1 MIFII
6 IIATYSDKI
15 MNSDTLMNTV
25 ANSEAQASQHN
36 GNLRQKKGIDW
47 KEKIFH
53 GLFLGSAIIG
63 IVSLALIAYFI
74 IAESI
79 PAFKAVGISGIVL
92 GDNWLPPALYGVYTM
107 IVASVVSTLGAVLL
121 GVPVG
126 LLTAIFIAEIAP
138 KRIADV
144 IRPAVEL
151 LAGIPSVVYGFFGLV
166 IIVPLIQQIF
176 NVPAGNTILAGI
188 IVLGVMILPTV
199 ITVSETSIRAVPH
212 AYKEGSLALGASK
225 TFTIF
230 KILLPAARSGI
241 MTGVILGI
249 ARALGETMAI
259 IMVMGNAPA
268 MPEGILDSART
279 LTANI
284 AIEMSYASGIHAN
297 ALYATG
303 VVLLVFIMMLNAA
316 LLYLNRQKAR

>member
-1 MIFII
+1 MT
-6 IIATYSDKI
+6 IATSSNQPILAIKS
-15 MNSDTLMNTV
+15 NR
-25 ANSEAQASQHN
+25 
-36 GNLRQKKGIDW
+36 LRARKKVDW
-47 KEKIFH
+47 RERLFH
-53 GLFLGSAIIG
+53 GLFLTSAIIG
-63 IVSLALIAYFI
+63 ILSLAVIAYSI
-74 IAESI
+74 VTESI
-79 PAFKAVGISGIVL
+79 PAFQEAGVSGIVL
-92 GDNWLPPALYGVYTM
+92 GQDWLPPALYGVLTM
-107 IVASVVSTLGAVLL
+107 IVASIVSTFGAVIV

-126 LLTAIFIAEIAP
+126 VLTAIFIAEIAP
-138 KRIADV
+138 KKLADI

-166 IIVPLIQQIF
+166 IIVPLIQDLF
-176 NVPAGNTILAGI
+176 SVPAGNTILAGI

-212 AYKEGSLALGASK
+212 SYKEGSLALGASQI
-225 TFTIF
+225 FTIF
-230 KILLPAARSGI
+230 RLLVPAARSGI

-249 ARALGETMAI
+249 GRALGETMAI

-303 VVLLVFIMMLNAA
+303 VVLLVFIMILNAA
-316 LLYLNRQKAR
+316 LLYLNRERAK

>member
-1 MIFII
+1 MT
-6 IIATYSDKI
+6 IAT
-15 MNSDTLMNTV
+15 
-25 ANSEAQASQHN
+25 NSEKLMSDQAAQAASRS
-36 GNLRQKKGIDW
+36 LKAKKKVDW
-47 KEKIFH
+47 KERIFH
-53 GLFLGSAIIG
+53 GLFLSSAVIG
-63 IVSLALIAYFI
+63 ILSLAVIAYFI
-74 IAESI
+74 VRESI
-79 PAFKAVGISGIVL
+79 PAFQAVGVSGIVL
-92 GDNWLPPALYGVYTM
+92 GQNWLPPALYGVATM
-107 IVASVVSTLGAVLL
+107 IVASVVSTLGAVVV
-121 GVPVG
+121 GVPIGV
-126 LLTAIFIAEIAP
+126 LTAIFIAEIAP
-138 KRIADV
+138 KRVANI

-176 NVPAGNTILAGI
+176 EVPAGNTILAGI
-188 IVLGVMILPTV
+188 IVLGIMILPTV
-199 ITVSETSIRAVPH
+199 ITVSETSIRAVPR

-225 TFTIF
+225 IFTIF
-230 KILLPAARSGI
+230 KLLLPAARSGI

-249 ARALGETMAI
+249 GRALGETMAI

-316 LLYLNRQKAR
+316 LLYLNREKAK

>member
-1 MIFII
+1 MT
-6 IIATYSDKI
+6 IA
-15 MNSDTLMNTV
+15 MNNQNSVNQDTP
-25 ANSEAQASQHN
+25 SKSP
-36 GNLRQKKGIDW
+36 LRQKKRVDW
-47 KEKIFH
+47 RERIFH
-53 GLFLGSAIIG
+53 GLFLSCAVIG
-63 IVSLALIAYFI
+63 IVSLATIAYFI
-74 IAESI
+74 VKESI
-79 PAFKAVGISGIVL
+79 PAFQQVGVSGIVF
-92 GDNWLPPALYGVYTM
+92 GQDWLPPALYGVFTM
-107 IVASVVSTLGAVLL
+107 IVASVVSTFGAVLV
-121 GVPVG
+121 GVPIG
-126 LLTAIFIAEIAP
+126 ILTAIFIAEIAP
-138 KRIADV
+138 KRVADI

-166 IIVPLIQQIF
+166 IIVPLIQDVFQ
-176 NVPAGNTILAGI
+176 VPAGNTILAGI

-199 ITVSETSIRAVPH
+199 ITVSETSIRAVP
-212 AYKEGSLALGASK
+212 ATYKEGSLALGASK
-225 TFTIF
+225 IFTIF
-230 KILLPAARSGI
+230 RILLPAARSGI

-303 VVLLVFIMMLNAA
+303 LVLLVFIMSLNGI
-316 LLYLNRQKAR
+316 LLYLNRETAK

>member
-1 MIFII
+1 MSEQ
-6 IIATYSDKI
+6 AT
-15 MNSDTLMNTV
+15 
-25 ANSEAQASQHN
+25 QAAARS
-36 GNLRQKKGIDW
+36 LKAKKKVDW
-47 KEKIFH
+47 KERIFH
-53 GLFLGSAIIG
+53 GLFLSSAVIG
-63 IVSLALIAYFI
+63 IVSLAVIAYFI
-74 IAESI
+74 VRESI
-79 PAFKAVGISGIVL
+79 PAFQAAGVSGIVL
-92 GDNWLPPALYGVYTM
+92 GQNWLPPALYGVATM
-107 IVASVVSTLGAVLL
+107 IVASVVSTLGAVVV
-121 GVPVG
+121 GVPIGV
-126 LLTAIFIAEIAP
+126 LTAIFIAEIAP
-138 KRIADV
+138 KRVADI

-166 IIVPLIQQIF
+166 IIVPLIQQVF
-176 NVPAGNTILAGI
+176 QVPAGNTILAGI
-188 IVLGVMILPTV
+188 IVLGIMILPTV

-225 TFTIF
+225 IFTIF
-230 KILLPAARSGI
+230 KLLVPAARSGI

-249 ARALGETMAI
+249 GRALGETMAI

-316 LLYLNRQKAR
+316 LLYLNREKAK

>member
-1 MIFII
+1 
-6 IIATYSDKI
+6 
-15 MNSDTLMNTV
+15 MNTV
-25 ANSEAQASQHN
+25 AKTKNTTDHPQQHADRSQSMN
-36 GNLRQKKGIDW
+36 VNPKPNLRQKSGIDW
-47 KEKIFH
+47 RERIFH
-53 GLFLGSAIIG
+53 ILFLGSAIVG

-74 IAESI
+74 VAESL
-79 PAFKAVGISGIVL
+79 PAFKAVGVSAIVF
-92 GDNWLPPALYGVYTM
+92 GDNWLPPALYGIYTM
-107 IVASVVSTLGAVLL
+107 IVASVVSTFGAVVV
-121 GVPVG
+121 GVPIG
-126 LLTAIFIAEIAP
+126 LLTAVFIAEIAP
-138 KRIADV
+138 KKLADV

-166 IIVPLIQQIF
+166 IIVPLIQNIF

-199 ITVSETSIRAVPH
+199 ITVSETSIRAVPQ
-212 AYKEGSLALGASK
+212 AYKEASLALGASK
-225 TFTIF
+225 TYTIF
-230 KILLPAARSGI
+230 KVLVPAARSGI
-241 MTGVILGI
+241 MTAVILGI

-284 AIEMSYASGIHAN
+284 AIEMSYASGIHAS

-303 VVLLVFIMMLNAA
+303 VVLLAFIMILNAG

>member
-1 MIFII
+1 MT
-6 IIATYSDKI
+6 IAT
-15 MNSDTLMNTV
+15 NSEKLMNNVST
-25 ANSEAQASQHN
+25 QASKRA
-36 GNLRQKKGIDW
+36 LRAKKRVDW
-47 KEKIFH
+47 KERIFH
-53 GLFLGSAIIG
+53 GLFLTSAING
-63 IVSLALIAYFI
+63 IVSLAIIAYFI
-74 IAESI
+74 FRESI
-79 PAFKAVGISGIVL
+79 PAFQEVGISGIVL
-92 GDNWLPPALYGVYTM
+92 GQDWLPPALYGVATM
-107 IVASVVSTLGAVLL
+107 IVASVVSTFGAVIV

-126 LLTAIFIAEIAP
+126 VLTAIFIAEVAP
-138 KRIADV
+138 KRVANI

-166 IIVPLIQQIF
+166 IIVPLIQDIF
-176 NVPAGNTILAGI
+176 QVPAGNTILAGI

-212 AYKEGSLALGASK
+212 TYKEGSLALGASSI
-225 TFTIF
+225 FTIF
-230 KILLPAARSGI
+230 KLLVPAARSGI

-249 ARALGETMAI
+249 GRALGETMAI

-284 AIEMSYASGIHAN
+284 AIEMSYASGVHAS

-303 VVLLVFIMMLNAA
+303 VVLLAFIMILNAT
-316 LLYLNRQKAR
+316 LLYLNRERAR

>member
-1 MIFII
+1 MT
-6 IIATYSDKI
+6 IA
-15 MNSDTLMNTV
+15 MNNQNSVNQDTP
-25 ANSEAQASQHN
+25 SKSP
-36 GNLRQKKGIDW
+36 LRQKKRVDW
-47 KEKIFH
+47 RERIFH
-53 GLFLGSAIIG
+53 GLFLSCAVIG
-63 IVSLALIAYFI
+63 IVSLATIAYFI
-74 IAESI
+74 VKESI
-79 PAFKAVGISGIVL
+79 PAFQQVGVSGIVF
-92 GDNWLPPALYGVYTM
+92 GQDWLPPALYGVFTM
-107 IVASVVSTLGAVLL
+107 IVASVVSTFGAVLV
-121 GVPVG
+121 GVPIG
-126 LLTAIFIAEIAP
+126 ILTAIFIAEIAP
-138 KRIADV
+138 KRVADI

-166 IIVPLIQQIF
+166 IIVPLIQDVFQ
-176 NVPAGNTILAGI
+176 VPAGNTILAGI

-199 ITVSETSIRAVPH
+199 ITVSETSIRAVP
-212 AYKEGSLALGASK
+212 ATYKEGSLALGASK
-225 TFTIF
+225 IFTIF
-230 KILLPAARSGI
+230 RILLPAARSGI

-303 VVLLVFIMMLNAA
+303 VVLLVFIMSLNGI
-316 LLYLNRQKAR
+316 LLYLNRETAK

>member
-1 MIFII
+1 MT
-6 IIATYSDKI
+6 IA
-15 MNSDTLMNTV
+15 MNNQSTENQV
-25 ANSEAQASQHN
+25 KPSNN
-36 GNLRQKKGIDW
+36 PLREKKRMDW
-47 KEKIFH
+47 RERIFH
-53 GLFLGSAIIG
+53 GLFLSCAVIG
-63 IVSLALIAYFI
+63 IVSLATIAYFI
-74 IAESI
+74 IKESI
-79 PAFKAVGISGIVL
+79 PAFQQAGVSGIVL
-92 GDNWLPPALYGVYTM
+92 GQDWLPPALYGVFTM
-107 IVASVVSTLGAVLL
+107 IVASIVSTFGAVLV

-126 LLTAIFIAEIAP
+126 ILTAIFIAEIAP
-138 KRIADV
+138 KQVADI

-166 IIVPLIQQIF
+166 IIVPLIQDIF
-176 NVPAGNTILAGI
+176 QVPAGNTILAGI

-199 ITVSETSIRAVPH
+199 ITVSETSIRAVPST
-212 AYKEGSLALGASK
+212 YREGSLALGASK
-225 TFTIF
+225 IFTIF
-230 KILLPAARSGI
+230 RILLPAARSGI

-303 VVLLVFIMMLNAA
+303 VVLLVFIMSLNGI
-316 LLYLNRQKAR
+316 LLYLNRETAK

>member
-1 MIFII
+1 MKN
-6 IIATYSDKI
+6 D
-15 MNSDTLMNTV
+15 NV
-25 ANSEAQASQHN
+25 QASVIP
-36 GNLRQKKGIDW
+36 GSSLREDRGVDW
-47 KEKIFH
+47 RERIFH
-53 GLFLGSAIIG
+53 GLFLSSAVIG
-63 IVSLALIAYFI
+63 IVSLAIIAYFI
-74 IAESI
+74 VKESI
-79 PAFKAVGISGIVL
+79 PAFQAAGFSGIVL
-92 GDNWLPPALYGVYTM
+92 GQNWLPPALYGVATM
-107 IVASVVSTLGAVLL
+107 IVASLVSTLGAVLF

-126 LLTAIFIAEIAP
+126 VLTAIFIAEIAP
-138 KRIADV
+138 KRVGNI
-144 IRPAVEL
+144 IRPAIEL

-176 NVPAGNTILAGI
+176 DVPAGNTILAGI

-199 ITVSETSIRAVPH
+199 ITVSETSIRAVPR

-225 TFTIF
+225 IYTIF
-230 KILLPAARSGI
+230 KILVPAARSGI

-249 ARALGETMAI
+249 GRALGETMAI

-268 MPEGILDSART
+268 MPEGLLDAART

-284 AIEMSYASGIHAN
+284 AIEMSYASGLHAN

-303 VVLLVFIMMLNAA
+303 VVLLIFIMMLNGA

>member
-1 MIFII
+1 MT
-6 IIATYSDKI
+6 IAT
-15 MNSDTLMNTV
+15 NSEKLMNTD
-25 ANSEAQASQHN
+25 AKAISKP
-36 GNLRQKKGIDW
+36 GLREKRRVDW
-47 KEKIFH
+47 KERIFH
-53 GLFLGSAIIG
+53 GLFLTSAVIG
-63 IVSLALIAYFI
+63 IVSLAVIAYFI
-74 IAESI
+74 VRESI
-79 PAFKAVGISGIVL
+79 PAFQEAGVSGIVL
-92 GDNWLPPALYGVYTM
+92 GQNWLPPALYGVATM
-107 IVASVVSTLGAVLL
+107 IVASVVSTAGAVMV

-126 LLTAIFIAEIAP
+126 VLTAIFIAEIAP
-138 KRIADV
+138 KRLADV

-166 IIVPLIQQIF
+166 IIVPLIQEIF

-199 ITVSETSIRAVPH
+199 ITVSETSIRAVPR

-225 TFTIF
+225 IYTIF
-230 KILLPAARSGI
+230 KLLVPAARSGI

-249 ARALGETMAI
+249 GRALGETMAI

-284 AIEMSYASGIHAN
+284 AIEMSYASGVHAN

-303 VVLLVFIMMLNAA
+303 VVLLVFIMSLNAV
-316 LLYLNRQKAR
+316 LLYLNREKAK